1 MMQSPLTW
9 HFNIGDQKKAAWS
22 TVLIAL
28 GILALILTGLILN
41 VNLTLLMITM
51 LVIFLGSIILTIKWM
66 WRKETITLYHDRIE
80 SALYGVI
87 YFSEIRK
94 ISSPWMASST
104 AIKLHLEK
112 RKVSWAMLRSSRA
125 LIQNTLEEVSD
136 FEKFLQELE
145 QRLQLQEKKKPKT
158 NDTHAAPVT
167 QLHQINNTRRS
178 HTGLIIGISAIF
190 GLVFLIRA
198 CLPQFRHNSQIRS
211 MKTASEQIF
220 YERKK
225 QIDQLVAQRL
235 EKEGG
240 AFLYT
245 NDHAATIKLFPYI
258 HTDNPLNIDL
268 FEHLAA
274 IKDMTAIL
282 ANPDS
287 AQLDIFIISG
297 DSSIR
302 RMRTDTTTRQFFLRT
317 YDPSQHIQPSY
328 LKPGDTTDINSYPV
342 FDMSWNVVLRDTGN
356 IVNAIRRSIP
366 AVNVMFSQI
375 RLRPAF
381 YLYLTGKVKQG
392 MNEVAF
398 RDAVTA
404 LNQLLHQN
412 KVDTSGFVFTRI

>member
-1 MMQSPLTW
+1 M
-9 HFNIGDQKKAAWS
+9 
-22 TVLIAL
+22 LIAL
-28 GILALILTGLILN
+28 GTLALILTGLILK
-41 VNLTLLMITM
+41 VNFTLLMITI
-51 LVIFLGSIILTIKWM
+51 LVIFLASIILTIKWM

-94 ISSPWMASST
+94 ISSPWMAGNT

-112 RKVSWAMLRSSRA
+112 RKVSWSMLRSSRA
-125 LIQNTLEEVSD
+125 LIQNTPEEVSD
-136 FEKFLQELE
+136 FQNFLQELE
-145 QRLQLQEKKKPKT
+145 QRLQRQEKKKPKT
-158 NDTHAAPVT
+158 NDTPAAPAT
-167 QLHQINNTRRS
+167 QLHQINNTRSS
-178 HTGLIIGISAIF
+178 HTGLLIGISAIF
-190 GLVFLIRA
+190 GLVLLVRA
-198 CLPQFRHNSQIRS
+198 CLPQFRHSSQIRS

-220 YERKK
+220 YDRKK

-235 EKEGG
+235 VKEGG

-258 HTDNPLNIDL
+258 HTGNPLNIDL

-282 ANPDS
+282 DNPDS

-297 DSSIR
+297 DSSVR
-302 RMRTDTTTRQFFLRT
+302 RMRPDTAARQFFLRT
-317 YDPSQHIQPSY
+317 YDPSQHIRPGY
-328 LKPGDTTDINSYPV
+328 LKSDDTTNLSSYPV
-342 FDMSWNVVLRDTGN
+342 FDMSWNVRLKDTGN
-356 IVNAIRRSIP
+356 IVHAIRHSIP
-366 AVNVMFSQI
+366 AVNVMLSQV

-381 YLYLTGKVKQG
+381 YLYLTGKVKHG

-398 RDAVTA
+398 KDAVTA